1 MPYCSFATKGLSE
14 MNVNSLRRHVN
25 GSGTIRARKM
35 TISATRRRKTWKKSK
50 SKHVGNIVDVVAFGR
65 R

>member
-1 MPYCSFATKGLSE
+1 MPYCSFAIMGLSE

-35 TISATRRRKTWKKSK
+35 NISVINIANTWKRRK
-50 SKHVGNIVDVVAFGR
+50 SKHVGNIVDCP
-65 R
+65 